1 MNIFQSENYLK
12 GVLTVIAICLILLTL
27 SALDLMPKA
36 HANKGN
42 NPYDRV
48 TQNYGL
54 VPVNSD
60 GSITVRLSPHSEI
73 DVNIADISTRDEL
86 NVNVSEI
93 GGGFVS
99 HGGPIPVEIDD

>member
-1 MNIFQSENYLK
+1 MNIFQSEHYLK
-12 GVLTVIAICLILLTL
+12 GVLTVIACCLILLTL
-27 SALDLMPKA
+27 SALDVMPKA
-36 HANKGN
+36 HANEN
-42 NPYDRV
+42 HPAYDGAV
-48 TQNYGL
+48 IHYGL
-54 VPVNSD
+54 VPVNPD
-60 GSITVRLSPHSEI
+60 GSITVRLSAHSEL